1 MQNFDQLTPEEL
13 GKLFPII
20 MAEAD
25 AAWPAVFEAEKNKLL
40 QHLPPE
46 LVLNIEHIGSTA
58 VPGLAAKPTIDIL
71 LQINQTPQHREQ
83 VIAAL
88 AAAGYQC
95 LDRPTLP
102 PPHLVA
108 MKGYGANGFEGQAVH
123 VHVRYAGEQS
133 EIVFRDY
140 LRTHPEAVA
149 AYEKLKKELAV
160 KFRNHRENYTDSKTA
175 FIQEVVALAISSKQK
190 TAPGL

>member
-1 MQNFDQLTPEEL
+1 MNKNNFDQLTPEEL

-25 AAWPAVFEAEKNKLL
+25 ATWPQVFEAEKNALL

-46 LVLNIEHIGSTA
+46 LVLGIEHIGSTA

-71 LQINQTPQHREQ
+71 LQISETPQHREQ

-88 AAAGYQC
+88 TAAGYQC

-108 MKGYGANGFEGQAVH
+108 MKGYGPEGFEGQAVH

-133 EIVFRDY
+133 EIIFRDY

-149 AYEKLKKELAV
+149 AYEKLKRELAV
-160 KFRNHRENYTDSKTA
+160 KYRNHRELYTDSKTA
-175 FIQEVVALAISSKQK
+175 LIQEMVKAAKAADGK
-190 TAPGL
+190 